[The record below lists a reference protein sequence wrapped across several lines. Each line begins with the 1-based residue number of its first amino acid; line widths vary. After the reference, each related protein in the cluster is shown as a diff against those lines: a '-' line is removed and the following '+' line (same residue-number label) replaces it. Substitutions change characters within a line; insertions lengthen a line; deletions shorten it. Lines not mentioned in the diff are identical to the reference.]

1 MNQPKRSFLNILL
14 HPFAGKPKNTPP
26 KAQALRQVGTIRT
39 LSKDE
44 TYVIVEL
51 EPGTMV
57 FPGGELVITSTGGQP
72 ARLKVSEIQGSYF
85 VADILEGKPEPGDR
99 VQQ

>member
-26 KAQALRQVGTIRT
+26 KAQPLRQVGTIRT

-57 FPGGELVITSTGGQP
+57 FPGGELVITATGGQP
-72 ARLKVSEIQGSYF
+72 ARLKVSEIQGSFF
-85 VADILEGKPEPGDR
+85 VADILEGKPEPGDS